1 MASICRSIQSELVL
15 IYCDVDINE
24 VNIYCCI
31 HTLLL
36 ASRRY
41 VYNFRFLFVSRLEPL
56 LFFINSITF
65 QFVWRDVDVFFFFFF
80 FLFFFI
86 FFQFSILKLKYV
98 YYTCF
103 IVLKPQPAAAEN
115 RQKQQQHQLEAFVD
129 VINRLKNWR
138 YSKSAFTFSLWRFFS
153 PRLLL
158 H

>member
-65 QFVWRDVDVFFFFFF
+65 QFVWRDVDVFFLFLLLFSF
-80 FLFFFI
+80 FLFFFSI
-86 FFQFSILKLKYV
+86 FNFKIKIRILHM
-98 YYTCF
+98 F
-103 IVLKPQPAAAEN
+103 H
-115 RQKQQQHQLEAFVD
+115 RLEAHTHR
-129 VINRLKNWR
+129 N
-138 YSKSAFTFSLWRFFS
+138 T
-153 PRLLL
+153 P
-158 H
+158 

>member
-80 FLFFFI
+80 FSVFFHF

-103 IVLKPQPAAAEN
+103 IVLKHTHTAIHREATTSSRRESAEAAA
-115 RQKQQQHQLEAFVD
+115 A
-129 VINRLKNWR
+129 
-138 YSKSAFTFSLWRFFS
+138 SARGLC
-153 PRLLL
+153 
-158 H
+158 